1 MPFGKTEAD
10 EWEAALR
17 NSGLLASSEKREDA
31 IREFRLLLEHLRR
44 RAANSEA
51 DGALYLKAVDMVSME
66 ELTHLDLVTVGRTL
80 RAPIT
85 ATDSFFASIATRR
98 RKKQLG
104 QVPERHLGISKE
116 FDQLFAKV
124 LEVRQP
130 RTEYTGTL
138 DQVPDNVRTGTF
150 LKPIKS
156 SGSKGAFYLYEPDRI
171 RSVQHAT
178 TLTSWS
184 EMVGSVEQQLG
195 STYVTDELWQVQ
207 ELVYEAD
214 TTPARDLKFYAF
226 YGEIGLVQEVSRH
239 QKPQYEFFDEDGTIA
254 ACGRVHEPRF
264 TDQSLTITDKGGLS
278 DARLETVRELS
289 REIPAPFMRIDYL
302 NGVDDLVFLEM
313 SSAPGMAHTLSDQYD
328 RKLGA
333 MYHEAEIRLSNDLIA
348 GKRFDG
354 FQRFVEQRQQL
365 QSGAS
370 KPIQA
375 AKSVRKWLRGSN
387 ST

>member
-1 MPFGKTEAD
+1 MPFGKAD
-10 EWEAALR
+10 ADRWEAALR
-17 NSGLLASSEKREDA
+17 TSGLMASSEKREEA
-31 IREFRLLLEHLRR
+31 IKEFRLLLEHLRR
-44 RAANSEA
+44 RAAQSDT
-51 DGALYLKAVDMVSME
+51 DGALYLKAVEMVSTE

-80 RAPIT
+80 RAPIST
-85 ATDSFFASIATRR
+85 ADSFFASIAARR

-116 FDQLFAKV
+116 FDQLFAE
-124 LEVRQP
+124 LLAVRQP

-138 DQVPDNVRTGTF
+138 DQVPDGVRQGTF

-156 SGSKGAFYLYEPDRI
+156 SGSKGAFYLYDHDQI

-178 TLTSWS
+178 TLPSWS
-184 EMVGSVEQQLG
+184 EMVSAIDQQLG
-195 STYVTDELWQVQ
+195 AAYLTDEQWQVQ

-239 QKPQYEFFDEDGTIA
+239 EKPQYEFFDADGTVA
-254 ACGRVHEPRF
+254 RCGRAHEPRF
-264 TDQSLTITDKGGLS
+264 ADPSQTITDKGGVS
-278 DARLETVRELS
+278 AERLETVRHLS

-302 NGVDDLVFLEM
+302 NGVDELVFLEM

-333 MYHEAEIRLSNDLIA
+333 MYHEAEIRLSNDLID
-348 GKRFDG
+348 GKRFEG
-354 FQRFVEQRQQL
+354 FQRFVEQRQRL
-365 QSGAS
+365 QSGAP
-370 KPIQA
+370 KAVEA
-375 AKSVRKWLRGSN
+375 AKRGRRWRRRS
-387 ST
+387 